1 MSTVEQKLAEVE
13 KSYHDAV
20 NYYHSDM
27 AAAQTAEDAAAIDEH
42 YYLAQKAYNDALAK
56 ALVGNTAMIETVYA
70 ALKAANQSVAQLRQ
84 QSAQI
89 AAILNQVGAA
99 VSLATRL
106 VLIAA

>member
-1 MSTVEQKLAEVE
+1 MSTPQQKFAEVE
-13 KSYHDAV
+13 KCYYDAV

-27 AAAQTAEDAAAIDEH
+27 AAAQTAEEAAAIDEH
-42 YYLAQKAYNDALAK
+42 YYSAQKAYNDALAK
-56 ALVGNTAMIETVYA
+56 ALVGNTAMIESVYA
-70 ALKAANQSVAQLRQ
+70 ALQSANEKVSELRQ

>member
-1 MSTVEQKLAEVE
+1 MSTADEKFAEVE
-13 KSYHDAV
+13 KCYHDAV

-27 AAAQTAEDAAAIDEH
+27 AAARSAEEAAAIDQH
-42 YYLAQKAYNDALAK
+42 YYLAQNAYNEALAK
-56 ALVGNTAMIETVYA
+56 ALVGNTDMIEAVSA
-70 ALKAANQSVAQLRQ
+70 ALKTANEAVARLRHQ
-84 QSAQI
+84 NAQI